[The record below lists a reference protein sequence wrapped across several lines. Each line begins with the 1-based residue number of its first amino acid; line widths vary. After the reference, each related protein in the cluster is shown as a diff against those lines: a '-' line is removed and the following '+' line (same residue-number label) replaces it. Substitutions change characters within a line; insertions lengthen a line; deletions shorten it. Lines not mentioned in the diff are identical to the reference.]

1 MVSSAKEH
9 NYMNLQG
16 QGELGANRQ
25 AIRRRQTGSRLSREE
40 GYAMAALL
48 VTIAVM
54 GILMTVAMPTW
65 RHQAKREKEAELIF
79 RAGQYVHAIELYKRK
94 FANAYPT
101 SVDVLVKGRFLRKK
115 YLDPMT
121 KDGEFRLISPQELNN
136 SPTRMLNLPGQGGQG
151 QGRNSGSAFG
161 NSPFGNSPQ
170 GSGPGT
176 AGGSDNR
183 LGSGTAMTGSG
194 LGSNTGGAPGTTN
207 PSGSG
212 TTSGP
217 GGTIQVGPIAAVASR
232 STDQSIRIFKG
243 RDHYNQWIVTIDD
256 VVPRQFL
263 RQTGVNPNQ
272 PNQPQTPNRPTT
284 PTTPRSPSR

>member
-9 NYMNLQG
+9 IYMNLQG
-16 QGELGANRQ
+16 QGEVESGQRCQ
-25 AIRRRQTGSRLSREE
+25 AGHRLARED

-54 GILMTVAMPTW
+54 GILMSVAMPTW
-65 RHQAKREKEAELIF
+65 RHQARREKEAELIW

-101 SVDVLVKGRFLRKK
+101 NIDVLVKGRFLRKK

-121 KDGEFRLISPQELNN
+121 KNGDKEGDFRLISPQELNGT
-136 SPTRMLNLPGQGGQG
+136 PTRILQPGGQNQG
-151 QGRNSGSAFG
+151 PGRNSG
-161 NSPFGNSPQ
+161 P
-170 GSGPGT
+170 GSGSGFGSSRESGSGFGT
-176 AGGSDNR
+176 AGGADNR

-194 LGSNTGGAPGTTN
+194 LGSSTGGAPGN
-207 PSGSG
+207 IDPQKDSN

-263 RQTGVNPNQ
+263 RQTGTNPNQ
-272 PNQPQTPNRPTT
+272 QNQPQSPTRPTN
-284 PTTPRSPSR
+284 PTMPTSPSR